1 MAGVTAGYSSFTLG
15 PGEDYGIFLTLT
27 ITESSGR
34 VIGALSRRIAIGVP
48 ALSPPASGLSA
59 GSPAGSRFA
68 QWQRD
73 NLLSRHDHCGGSV

>member
-34 VIGALSRRIAIGVP
+34 VIGALSRRIAKKKIQVFVVW
-48 ALSPPASGLSA
+48 SPTGHTAHRPFPHL
-59 GSPAGSRFA
+59 
-68 QWQRD
+68 
-73 NLLSRHDHCGGSV
+73 